1 VGTKWQ
7 SIKKAQGAFGGG
19 VMVVAAVALMWFGVS
34 SDVSTDEQLDGLV
47 KQSIEIDADNPD
59 PNDNGKIVVA
69 AASWSTTAG
78 YEDEFLRLLGPLLV
92 RRRVEML
99 QWVELREET
108 SSAPTYSLEWVE
120 GQVDFFSFQVPTG
133 HENPLLRVSPI
144 SYQAEQ
150 SRFGGFDGGRLLKV
164 ITKLEPLTLAPE
176 LLKDQTTEISDNKL
190 LLRRNQE
197 MQLPSLGDTRVWYE
211 ILPQGDYTVLTVQQD
226 ERSLIGANPGS
237 KLFIQRGLLNSNE
250 LLEKLGQHRRSLRN
264 ALPRWDSSLCWTPLA
279 HDASRREDRFATAS
293 QCARAPCRC
302 SREPRHLIRCDIV
315 VLPVIAGGVV

>member
-250 LLEKLGQHRRSLRN
+250 LLEKLAGGSTADLYGMLYLGGILLFVGLLSLMMPHAAKIDLQPHLNVRG
-264 ALPRWDSSLCWTPLA
+264 PLA
-279 HDASRREDRFATAS
+279 VVVASLGISF
-293 QCARAPCRC
+293 
-302 SREPRHLIRCDIV
+302 V
-315 VLPVIAGGVV
+315 VTSLFFLLSLVG

>member
-1 VGTKWQ
+1 MGTKWQ

-250 LLEKLGQHRRSLRN
+250 LLEKLAGGSTADLYGMLYLGGILLFVGLLSLMMPHAAKIDLQPHLNVRG
-264 ALPRWDSSLCWTPLA
+264 PLA
-279 HDASRREDRFATAS
+279 VVVASLGISF
-293 QCARAPCRC
+293 
-302 SREPRHLIRCDIV
+302 V
-315 VLPVIAGGVV
+315 VTSLFFLLSLVG

>member
-1 VGTKWQ
+1 MGTKWQ

-34 SDVSTDEQLDGLV
+34 CDVSTDEQLDGLV

-99 QWVELREET
+99 QWVELREEN

-144 SYQAEQ
+144 SYEAEQ

-190 LLRRNQE
+190 LLRRNPE

-250 LLEKLGQHRRSLRN
+250 LLAKLEGGTTTDFHGMLYLGGLLLFVGLLSLMMPHASKIDLQPHLNVRG
-264 ALPRWDSSLCWTPLA
+264 PLA
-279 HDASRREDRFATAS
+279 VVVASLGISF
-293 QCARAPCRC
+293 
-302 SREPRHLIRCDIV
+302 V
-315 VLPVIAGGVV
+315 VTSLFFLLSLVG